1 VDSEA
6 PRANALGRL
15 LPAAWQEALRDVAR
29 GFSLPGLLADLLLTY
44 PSDGGFDP
52 VTTKRWFWAV
62 DQTICRYFRTTVL
75 GAGHIP
81 PGRAL
86 IIGCHSGV
94 LPWDAATLVV
104 AIRKHTG
111 RFSRHIG
118 DRLFAV
124 AATIEQFLTTR
135 GVVIGTPQ
143 ALERLLANDEIVV
156 LFPGGARDMTRPIWE
171 RYAVRPH
178 AGFAPG
184 RGGYIKAALR
194 TRTPIVPVAIIG
206 AEETHLML
214 ANVPAL
220 ANRLGLPL
228 FPIVASPLPLPA
240 RIYIRFGE
248 PIALDASPVAADD
261 QATVDCLND
270 GVRRT
275 LQHLIDDTV
284 AHRRGIYWSSWSGD
298 GNGTGIP

>member
-1 VDSEA
+1 MDEPS
-6 PRANALGRL
+6 PHANTLGRL
-15 LPAAWQEALRDVAR
+15 LPRAWQNRLRTTAR
-29 GFSLPGLLADLLLTY
+29 ELSLPGLLADLLLTY
-44 PSDGGFDP
+44 PPDGGFDP
-52 VTTKRWFWAV
+52 ATTKRWFWAL

-75 GAGHIP
+75 DAGHIP
-81 PGRAL
+81 AGRAL
-86 IIGCHSGV
+86 IVGCHSGV

-104 AIRKHTG
+104 AIRKYTG

-124 AATIEQFLTTR
+124 APVVERFLSSC

-143 ALERLLANDEIVV
+143 ALERLLADDELVV
-156 LFPGGARDMTRPIWE
+156 LFPGGARDMTRPIWD
-171 RYAVRPH
+171 RYLVRPH

-184 RGGYIKAALR
+184 RGGYLKAALR
-194 TRTPIVPVAIIG
+194 TRTPIVPVAIVG

-220 ANRLGLPL
+220 AEHLGLPL

-248 PIALDASPVAADD
+248 PLRLEYPPDAAED
-261 QATVDCLND
+261 QATVDRLND
-270 GVRRT
+270 GVRRA
-275 LQHLIDDTV
+275 LQGLIDDTV
-284 AHRRGIYWSSWSGD
+284 ANRRGIYWSSYGAS
-298 GNGTGIP
+298 